1 MRNSVLVWFLP
12 ATHTWHCSAGIL
24 FSQNGTDPVSEL
36 RTPPSMHALGNTFTE
51 PLFGLVLLNYL
62 RDRDDA
68 EQMLV
73 LSGFKP

>member
-1 MRNSVLVWFLP
+1 
-12 ATHTWHCSAGIL
+12 
-24 FSQNGTDPVSEL
+24 
-36 RTPPSMHALGNTFTE
+36 MHALGDTLTE